1 MDDLQLNHIATE
13 PRSSGRGKR
22 FFVIAV
28 AIAAGLHLL
37 VFGALALSAHNR
49 QTPAAQPAVTP
60 PAPPALRTAPAN
72 PAPPPAAASSAALAP
87 PAPIPVPPAPQ
98 ARPER
103 HVRPLAH
110 IPRGHAHPAAVRGKP
125 AKSVRNKPAKIKA
138 KHTAAHPK
146 ARPAAT
152 LDLNALSHF
161 NASGK

>member
-1 MDDLQLNHIATE
+1 MDDLQLNHIAAE

-37 VFGALALSAHNR
+37 VFGALALSAHNH
-49 QTPAAQPAVTP
+49 QTPTAQPA
-60 PAPPALRTAPAN
+60 APPLRPA
-72 PAPPPAAASSAALAP
+72 PAPPPTAAATSSTAPALPAPAPVAAPAAP
-87 PAPIPVPPAPQ
+87 P

-110 IPRGHAHPAAVRGKP
+110 VPRGHAHPAPASSRAPVRKKP
-125 AKSVRNKPAKIKA
+125 AKPVRHKPVKTPMKSKD
-138 KHTAAHPK
+138 KHAP
-146 ARPAAT
+146 AT

-161 NASGK
+161 NSGK